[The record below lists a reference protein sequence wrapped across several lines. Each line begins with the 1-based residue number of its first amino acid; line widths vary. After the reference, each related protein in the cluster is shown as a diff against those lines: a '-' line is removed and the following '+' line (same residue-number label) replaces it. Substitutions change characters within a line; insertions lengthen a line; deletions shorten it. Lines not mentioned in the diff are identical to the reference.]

1 MALGDLPA
9 ADAIAIGVIAVAL
22 AAMTL
27 AALRLRHAA
36 VPLARRIEAV
46 LPQTQCRQCGYA
58 GCAPYAQAVAAGEA
72 AINRC
77 PPGGER
83 VIRRIAR
90 ITAMPYAAPDT
101 SCGVHKPRQ
110 VAIIDEA
117 RCIGCTLCIRACPVD
132 AIVGAPKLMHTVIG
146 AECTGCELCLSP
158 CPVDCIAL
166 APAPWKRLDIV
177 IGKRRQA
184 ESRARSRFESRML
197 RLERDRRERSDRLA
211 RREAERSDAT
221 ALAAA
226 PGADARKR
234 AIVAAAVERA
244 RRKLAERA
252 ALEA

>member
-9 ADAIAIGVIAVAL
+9 ADAIAIGAIVVAL

-36 VPLARRIEAV
+36 LPLARRIEAV

-58 GCAPYAQAVAAGEA
+58 GCTPYAQAVAAGEA

-77 PPGGER
+77 PPGGEH

-101 SCGVHKPRQ
+101 TCGVHKPRQ

-146 AECTGCELCLSP
+146 AECTGCELCLPP

-166 APAPWKRLDIV
+166 APAPWTRLDIV
-177 IGKRRQA
+177 IGRRRQA
-184 ESRARSRFESRML
+184 ETRARSRFESRLL

-211 RREAERSDAT
+211 RRVAERSDAT
-221 ALAAA
+221 ATAA
-226 PGADARKR
+226 PSADARKR

-244 RRKLAERA
+244 RRKLAERT